1 MPESDVADTRPTSRK
16 RPSQSRVVPAIPLA
30 LGKPKSLPKAG
41 RPARA
46 EATSTTPTTPAHNTA
61 NDGVSVSV
69 SEAISFPTTSSE
81 GPSTTGEVELSLQN
95 GVGRSTTATPE
106 SRDTDSMPPSNGV
119 ASEPRAAESQIV
131 STPPPPSGQPA
142 LLSPPSKRRS
152 TGKSDMRPLR
162 TQMPPDFVPSVERE
176 TPHPIVSP
184 LKSSPQHSFP
194 NHVHRPSV
202 NGVVFGSHG
211 STTSS
216 TVPPQSADSTL
227 SAAQW
232 PPLGASRPVQ
242 STTPGHAHRN
252 SEPVNQRVHNPSS
265 VPWHMRQSFQ
275 LPAHPPPQFHHAY
288 TPFRYPPREV
298 FTPAEENPRNGF
310 HRSRSQSL
318 SQGSGIAARNGDL
331 LQSPAGHEDDIST
344 RHTPREAFAPFQ
356 PLPPQLRHHYK
367 QPPPPL
373 QQVPQGPS
381 SRSDDSE
388 ALRYHVRSQFGDS
401 TFADCVLQIVEH
413 GSGAEQSLD
422 AHRIILSRSPTLL
435 DIIRRTDMSDS
446 TTLKQNVHVSLR
458 GHGVTTEAFVDCM
471 RYLYGGSLAAL
482 ELLRHAPLG
491 SAAFSSNGERMQTAL
506 QLVATAAWLRL
517 PAVAGRAM
525 GAALSMLHWDTM
537 APILGFALD
546 GGLGLAF
553 VVDEG
558 ADMSCASSDDSLGRA
573 DGLGT
578 PTYDPYSTDLLH
590 RLIDFTVHMFPPNFY
605 LDAAA
610 PQLAECP
617 RLPPLPPAHESRP
630 SRSDPRLSQI
640 RFGELSVED
649 HGRPSQVTTMVSS
662 MLLSLPFPLLKGILE
677 HNAMVYQLGADT
689 VASIQR
695 QVVAE
700 REIRRKRI
708 LQARTAGRT
717 DDGAG
722 LQLIQNLYS
731 EERVEPSPNHR
742 SGSRLARSK
751 KGIDTPPSSGAASE
765 GSKQELSED

>member
-41 RPARA
+41 RTARA
-46 EATSTTPTTPAHNTA
+46 EATSTTPTTPAHNAA
-61 NDGVSVSV
+61 NDG
-69 SEAISFPTTSSE
+69 
-81 GPSTTGEVELSLQN
+81 N

-106 SRDTDSMPPSNGV
+106 SRDTDPMPPSNDV
-119 ASEPRAAESQIV
+119 TSEPRAAESQIV
-131 STPPPPSGQPA
+131 STPPPPSDQPA
-142 LLSPPSKRRS
+142 LVSPPSKRRS
-152 TGKSDMRPLR
+152 TGKSDTRPLR

-176 TPHPIVSP
+176 TPYLVVSP
-184 LKSSPQHSFP
+184 LKSSPQQSFP
-194 NHVHRPSV
+194 NRVHRPSV

-216 TVPPQSADSTL
+216 PVPTQAADSEL

-242 STTPGHAHRN
+242 STTPGHAYRN

-265 VPWHMRQSFQ
+265 VPWHMRQGFQ
-275 LPAHPPPQFHHAY
+275 LPAHLPPQFHHHAY

-298 FTPAEENPRNGF
+298 FTPADENPTNGF

-331 LQSPAGHEDDIST
+331 LQSPAGPEDDIST
-344 RHTPREAFAPFQ
+344 RHTPREAYAPFQ

-373 QQVPQGPS
+373 PQLPQAPS

-401 TFADCVLQIVEH
+401 TFADCLLQIVEH
-413 GSGAEQSLD
+413 ESGAEQSLD
-422 AHRIILSRSPTLL
+422 AHRIILSRCPTLL
-435 DIIRRTDMSDS
+435 DIIRHTDLSVS
-446 TTLKQNVHVSLR
+446 TTSKQNVHVSLR
-458 GHGVTTEAFVDCM
+458 GHGVTTEAFIDCM

-525 GAALSMLHWDTM
+525 GTALSMLHWDTM

-590 RLIDFTVHMFPPNFY
+590 RVIDFTVHMFPPNFY

-700 REIRRKRI
+700 REMRRKRI

-742 SGSRLARSK
+742 AGFRLARSK
-751 KGIDTPPSSGAASE
+751 KGMDTPPSSGAASE